1 MAYSLVGYK
10 ENKQLNFHA
19 ELSAAHSGQ
28 QNLGT
33 LVRIIQQQT
42 LGRDLKLSYQ
52 TKSKTAD

>member
-42 LGRDLKLSYQ
+42 LGRDLKLSY
-52 TKSKTAD
+52 